1 MGINT
6 NYSLIFNLD
15 LEMVALINNISQT
28 EVYMIYIMHI
38 FTHRQIAY
46 IVLKSGD

>member
-6 NYSLIFNLD
+6 NYILLFNLY
-15 LEMVALINNISQT
+15 LEMVALINNTSQT
-28 EVYMIYIMHI
+28 EVYMIYILRI
-38 FTHRQIAY
+38 LQHRQIAY